1 MKTILAFLV
10 LLAVCLYGGTV
21 GAGTI
26 YYYEGPDG
34 VLHFTD
40 LPLTH
45 HYKPFVFW
53 GNATGEAKE
62 RIKKLIRKYASHYAV
77 NEHLILALAHVE
89 SRYDCKAVSR
99 AGAQGVM
106 QIMPNTQKELGLTTP
121 FDPAANVEAGIRY
134 FKRMLDRF
142 GDTRLA
148 LAAYN
153 AGPGQVDK
161 YKGVPPFPETRKYVQ
176 DVLNMYAKL
185 SPKAKPKAE

>member
-1 MKTILAFLV
+1 
-10 LLAVCLYGGTV
+10 
-21 GAGTI
+21 
-26 YYYEGPDG
+26 
-34 VLHFTD
+34 
-40 LPLTH
+40 
-45 HYKPFVFW
+45 
-53 GNATGEAKE
+53 
-62 RIKKLIRKYASHYAV
+62 
-77 NEHLILALAHVE
+77 
-89 SRYDCKAVSR
+89 
-99 AGAQGVM
+99 M

>member
-1 MKTILAFLV
+1 MKLILVVLATLV
-10 LLAVCLYGGTV
+10 ILTHGEGPR
-21 GAGTI
+21 AGVI

-40 LPLTH
+40 LPLTR

-62 RIKKLIRKYASHYAV
+62 RIKRLIRKYAAQYGV
-77 NEHLILALAHVE
+77 DENLIQALAHVE
-89 SRYDCKAVSR
+89 SRYDCMAVSR

-106 QIMPNTQKELGLTTP
+106 QIMPKTQQELGLTAP

-134 FKRMLDRF
+134 FKRLLDRF

-161 YKGVPPFPETRKYVQ
+161 YKGVPPFPETRKYVR
-176 DVLNMYAKL
+176 DVLEKYAQL
-185 SPKAKPKAE
+185 KPGKQRK

>member
-1 MKTILAFLV
+1 MKTIFVILIVLVISLPGFLA
-10 LLAVCLYGGTV
+10 

-40 LPLTH
+40 LPLTR
-45 HYKPFVFW
+45 HYSPFVFW
-53 GNATGEAKE
+53 GDATGETKE
-62 RIKKLIRKYASHYAV
+62 KIQKLITKYASQYGV
-77 NEHLILALAHVE
+77 DGDLVQALAHVE

-106 QIMPNTQKELGLTTP
+106 QIMPDTQKDLGLTTP

-142 GDTRLA
+142 KDTRLA

-161 YKGVPPFPETRKYVQ
+161 YKGVPPFPETEKYVQ

-185 SPKAKPKAE
+185 KPKAK

>member
-1 MKTILAFLV
+1 MKRFLMVLATLVILFH
-10 LLAVCLYGGTV
+10 GGRPE
-21 GAGTI
+21 AGVI

-40 LPLTH
+40 LPLTR

-53 GNATGEAKE
+53 GDATGEAKE
-62 RIKKLIRKYASHYAV
+62 RIKRLIKKYASHYGV
-77 NEHLILALAHVE
+77 DEKLILALAHVE

-106 QIMPNTQKELGLTTP
+106 QIMPQTQKELGLTAP

-161 YKGVPPFPETRKYVQ
+161 YKGVPPFPETRKYVR
-176 DVLNMYAKL
+176 DVLEKYAQLRPGNERK
-185 SPKAKPKAE
+185 

>member
-1 MKTILAFLV
+1 MVLATLVILFH
-10 LLAVCLYGGTV
+10 GGRSE
-21 GAGTI
+21 AGVI

-40 LPLTH
+40 LPLTR

-53 GNATGEAKE
+53 GDATGEAKE
-62 RIKKLIRKYASHYAV
+62 RIKRLIKKYASHYGV
-77 NEHLILALAHVE
+77 DEKLILALAHVE

-106 QIMPNTQKELGLTTP
+106 QIMPQTQKELGLTTP

-134 FKRMLDRF
+134 FKRMFDRF
-142 GDTRLA
+142 GDIRLA

-161 YKGVPPFPETRKYVQ
+161 YKGVPPFPETRKYVR
-176 DVLNMYAKL
+176 DVLEKYAQL
-185 SPKAKPKAE
+185 KPGNERK

>member
-1 MKTILAFLV
+1 MQTILAILV
-10 LLAVCLYGGTV
+10 VLAISLPGATGR
-21 GAGTI
+21 AGTI

-40 LPLTH
+40 LPLTP
-45 HYKPFVFW
+45 HYSPFVFW
-53 GNATGEAKE
+53 GDATGETKE
-62 RIKKLIRKYASHYAV
+62 RIQKLITKYASQYGV
-77 NEHLILALAHVE
+77 DEDLVQALAHVE

-106 QIMPNTQKELGLTTP
+106 QIMPETQKDLGLTTP
-121 FDPAANVEAGIRY
+121 FDPAANVEAGVRY

-142 GDTRLA
+142 KDTRLA

-161 YKGVPPFPETRKYVQ
+161 YKGVPPFPETEKYIQ

-185 SPKAKPKAE
+185 KPRAK

>member
-1 MKTILAFLV
+1 MKRFLMVLATLVILFH
-10 LLAVCLYGGTV
+10 GGRSE
-21 GAGTI
+21 AGVI

-40 LPLTH
+40 LPLTR

-53 GNATGEAKE
+53 GDATGEAKE
-62 RIKKLIRKYASHYAV
+62 RIKRLIKKYASHYGV
-77 NEHLILALAHVE
+77 DEKLILALAHVE

-106 QIMPNTQKELGLTTP
+106 QIMPQTQKELGLTTP

-134 FKRMLDRF
+134 FKRMFDRF
-142 GDTRLA
+142 GDIRLA

-161 YKGVPPFPETRKYVQ
+161 YKGVPPFPETRKYVR
-176 DVLNMYAKL
+176 DVLEKYAQL
-185 SPKAKPKAE
+185 KPGNERK

>member
-1 MKTILAFLV
+1 MKMILI
-10 LLAVCLYGGTV
+10 LLATLVTLTCGGRPE
-21 GAGTI
+21 AGVI

-40 LPLTH
+40 LPLTR
-45 HYKPFVFW
+45 HYKPYVFW
-53 GNATGEAKE
+53 GDATGEAKE
-62 RIKKLIRKYASHYAV
+62 RIKRLIKKYASHYGV
-77 NEHLILALAHVE
+77 DEKLIQALAHVE

-106 QIMPNTQKELGLTTP
+106 QIMPKTQKELGLTAP
-121 FDPAANVEAGIRY
+121 FDPEANVEAGIRY

-153 AGPGQVDK
+153 AGPGQVEK
-161 YKGVPPFPETRKYVQ
+161 YKGIPPFPETRKYVR
-176 DVLNMYAKL
+176 DVLEMYAQL
-185 SPKAKPKAE
+185 KPGNERK